1 MTDHLPERL
10 DLLATADAGRALHGH
25 IGLVSLPRLW
35 SALGSTDGELEVH
48 LQLGKDSDGTRYLR
62 GTIRGEVQ
70 LQCQRCLEPLGMALD
85 LGFCL
90 GIVRDQASMGDL
102 HERYEPIL
110 AGAEPASIA
119 DIVTD
124 EVLLALP
131 LVPAHADRGECH
143 EFVQEYLPPE
153 PEARKGP
160 FAVLADLKQKSK

>member
-10 DLLATADAGRALHGH
+10 DLLATADAGLVLHGRMQ
-25 IGLVSLPRLW
+25 LVSMPRLS
-35 SALGSTDGELEVH
+35 SALSSTDGELEVE
-48 LQLGKDSDGTRYLR
+48 LRLGKEPDGTRCLR
-62 GTIRGEVQ
+62 GTIQGELQ
-70 LQCQRCLEPLGMALD
+70 LQCQRCLEPLAMTLD

-90 GIVRDQASMGDL
+90 GIVSDQASMDAL
-102 HERYEPIL
+102 HERYEPLL

-143 EFVQEYLPPE
+143 EFVREYLPPE
-153 PEARKGP
+153 PEQGKGP
-160 FAVLADLKQKSK
+160 FAVLAELKQKP